1 MSTPGVPPWGCPWHG
16 LVRNQQLTLPNG
28 EVITFP
34 LPGASWYRRGHTRLV
49 RHPNAPQDERTEAQ
63 RQADE
68 AAGRQWWREA
78 IIAGGA
84 LHGRPMPAGFSWI
97 YIDPAGHSWLVECD
111 VSLFTDTITV
121 ALSRFGVQGGAPLN
135 FTYSL
140 PRPDLG
146 QEEPELAFLAMDIWL
161 VESKPDGSAAL
172 FCISGNF
179 RPNDGQVFPW
189 APVGWFEVQL
199 AGLGSECEMS
209 AATLKTRAQA
219 LGEVTIEDRFTEGET
234 YQHGPLFDPVYG
246 YEPNPLRSIVLYRT
260 VSFEGAYDL
269 QRRSV
274 IGKVLAMMYAPDGAI
289 RELTLDLSS
298 QQTGSV
304 LASGVNFG
312 ADAYDGAFTTT
323 SKVVTS
329 VRLSLDGESLFEETY
344 NATLDANQS
353 ITGNYYRAGV
363 IVSWTRVSNLL
374 WTFPDGT
381 ESTEGSGTTE
391 WDSSEQPRVGW
402 PVAIV
407 DFESALGNSGA
418 RIGPDPFFIR
428 YTAGGQLQLQPAM
441 HSLNLYSMTTRMPA
455 EGATRYLGK
464 AATNSGLIE
473 LEPLITGAAPIYGSW
488 CPVTGQAARD
498 TVPICYT

>member
-28 EVITFP
+28 EVIPFP
-34 LPGASWYRRGHTRLV
+34 MLGAQWYQRGHTRLV
-49 RHPNAPQDERTEAQ
+49 RHPNAPQDQRTEAQ
-63 RQADE
+63 REIDD

-78 IIAGGA
+78 IISGGS
-84 LHGRPMPAGFSWI
+84 LHGRPLRFGRTWL
-97 YIDPAGHSWLVECD
+97 YVDPAGHTWLAECD
-111 VSLFTDTITV
+111 VSLFSETIIVT
-121 ALSRFGVQGGAPLN
+121 LSRFGVLGGTPQR
-135 FTYSL
+135 FSYSIA
-140 PRPDLG
+140 RPDLG
-146 QEEPELAFLAMDIWL
+146 QDAPELAFLSLDIAL
-161 VESKPDGSAAL
+161 VDSKIDGSGAL
-172 FCISGNF
+172 FGIYGNF
-179 RPNDGQVFPW
+179 RPAPGTVFPL

-199 AGLGSECEMS
+199 AGLGSECEVT

-246 YEPNPLRSIVLYRT
+246 YEPNPQRSIVLYRN

-269 QRRSV
+269 KRRSV
-274 IGKVLAMMYAPDGAI
+274 TGKVLAMMYAPDGGV

-323 SKVVTS
+323 SEVVTS
-329 VRLSLDGESLFEETY
+329 VRLRLDGDSLFDETY
-344 NATLDANQS
+344 NATLDASQM
-353 ITGNYYRAGV
+353 IAGDYRAGAA
-363 IVSWTRVSNLL
+363 VSWTRVSNLL
-374 WTFPDGT
+374 WTFPDGS

-391 WDSSEQPRVGW
+391 WDFGFQPTVGW

-407 DFESALGNSGA
+407 DFESALGNSAA

-441 HSLNLYSMTTRMPA
+441 HSLNLYSMTTRLPS
-455 EGATRYLGK
+455 ESGTRYIGR
-464 AATNSGLIE
+464 AATNSGVIDV
-473 LEPLITGAAPIYGSW
+473 EPLLTSAAPIYGSW